1 VIFGG
6 NRGGSNENVAE
17 MDQPVR
23 EEKKTHY
30 SLSCQTQ
37 TTGGERPSNR
47 PSSCT
52 VQRHSL
58 TRCQAIRRLRTR
70 LNRPNS
76 QPSSFH
82 LRRDR
87 PGYTIA
93 ACRQNFQKPLA
104 FFFPSSHSSLSNIFL
119 AFLGTFFFDFFLSKV
134 DSSME
139 LEGDLCV
146 CVLS

>member
-1 VIFGG
+1 
-6 NRGGSNENVAE
+6 
-17 MDQPVR
+17 M
-23 EEKKTHY
+23 
-30 SLSCQTQ
+30 
-37 TTGGERPSNR
+37 
-47 PSSCT
+47 
-52 VQRHSL
+52 QRHSL

-70 LNRPNS
+70 LYRPNS

-104 FFFPSSHSSLSNIFL
+104 FFFPSSPSSLSNIFVAL
-119 AFLGTFFFDFFLSKV
+119 LGTFSFDFFRSKV

-139 LEGDLCV
+139 LGGRRPVRLCV
-146 CVLS
+146 IFSTYRKPSLRTKPVWHRKGTVSFNNAGFTRSTIYNLIYAILIVSKK